1 MILDIFTLRKVASV
15 LNNLISGRKIVV
27 TMTFDKGKFV
37 AILDNEGALE
47 CSFLSNLEFVNYVD
61 SFRKPD
67 KNAVNTLTG
76 CNGNIIEKV
85 QCSVNDRILE
95 LQLDNGNRLL
105 IVFIRS
111 KMNILLTDSG
121 LIIDAFKNSTELTLT
136 QVSDFLPE
144 PENRICQN
152 TKDFV
157 KSNFFHF
164 NKFVRA
170 QVLRNINIYYEDELN
185 DSLRDQ
191 IKDAF
196 DQIEKPEPKM
206 FYSYKNGHDIYISP
220 IEITNG
226 SVMLSCSTSF
236 HEIFEDTMKSQ
247 YRIYKERTVKE
258 FILRN
263 KHLELRDTIKKI
275 NSLSLHKVSCEN
287 SDELLGKGNLILS
300 NLNNIKVGTKIFKCK
315 DLSGRN
321 ISIKL
326 KPELNATGNARL
338 YFNKYKGQR
347 ESLQTL
353 ERRLEGLRVKR
364 EKIEKEID
372 ELNQISDFKSIVK
385 MEKKYFKE
393 KTEEDIKKLFR
404 RFKIGGNY
412 EVWVGK
418 NSRSNDLLTTSFS
431 SPHDLWFH
439 VRGFPGSHT
448 VLRIHAKG
456 IKVDKDIITLAA
468 SIAAYY
474 SKARNASRVL
484 VSYCER
490 KYVKKKKGFSSG
502 TVVMEREKVIT
513 VKPKLPEED

>member
-1 MILDIFTLRKVASV
+1 
-15 LNNLISGRKIVV
+15 
-27 TMTFDKGKFV
+27 
-37 AILDNEGALE
+37 
-47 CSFLSNLEFVNYVD
+47 
-61 SFRKPD
+61 
-67 KNAVNTLTG
+67 
-76 CNGNIIEKV
+76 
-85 QCSVNDRILE
+85 
-95 LQLDNGNRLL
+95 
-105 IVFIRS
+105 
-111 KMNILLTDSG
+111 
-121 LIIDAFKNSTELTLT
+121 
-136 QVSDFLPE
+136 
-144 PENRICQN
+144 
-152 TKDFV
+152 
-157 KSNFFHF
+157 
-164 NKFVRA
+164 
-170 QVLRNINIYYEDELN
+170 
-185 DSLRDQ
+185 
-191 IKDAF
+191 
-196 DQIEKPEPKM
+196 
-206 FYSYKNGHDIYISP
+206 
-220 IEITNG
+220 
-226 SVMLSCSTSF
+226 
-236 HEIFEDTMKSQ
+236 
-247 YRIYKERTVKE
+247 
-258 FILRN
+258 
-263 KHLELRDTIKKI
+263 
-275 NSLSLHKVSCEN
+275 
-287 SDELLGKGNLILS
+287 LS